1 MTQAAA
7 TSGLMQDSSR
17 VDGTFYSASG
27 KGQHKRMAILHFTHD
42 KQMFKFQNEKKIFT
56 NQYPQRGGTKS
67 VLGTCPFCCPILIC
81 L

>member
-27 KGQHKRMAILHFTHD
+27 KGQYKRMAILHFTHD
-42 KQMFKFQNEKKIFT
+42 KQMFKFQNEKKNI
-56 NQYPQRGGTKS
+56 Y
-67 VLGTCPFCCPILIC
+67 
-81 L
+81 